1 MSEEFS
7 QGVLSNATSSSRVS
21 SRSGGSSSR
30 GGGADYQQQQQQQY
44 LQQPYQQQYHHQQQQ
59 HHEPIYE
66 DEAAVDV
73 DGEDDPYH
81 DEPIH
86 SSVHSHSHHSRQSHQ
101 SHSHSHS
108 QSHSQSYGGAGGGRG
123 VDVDQDLGGD
133 DDDDVDDD
141 DDDDDDIRYEQR
153 FAEYAAHH
161 ASAQFSMDDSH
172 GSLLESVDRNDPN
185 YLFGILQDALP
196 KAADSGADGGAAA
209 KHQQAA
215 ATSSG
220 SERQQQQRR
229 DQTELVWE
237 RVRRWLWANPHASQ
251 RQAAADVRGV
261 ADATCLH
268 LVCKLHNPPEDVVHA
283 LLEAAGSA
291 DNALPQWTDSH
302 GWLPLH
308 HACANGASPEVLK
321 LVVDAFPDGRL
332 QQDRQGRTPLHFY
345 ATRHHDSPANM
356 ALNAELLA
364 EDGAAALQD
373 RSGMLPFHYAC
384 AYGTHVAVLKALAR
398 VHPDSLRARDD
409 NGRTPMHLAMVNAHR
424 DESPSVIRFLLE
436 NGASRDTINTRDR
449 DGYLPLHLLAL
460 ALKDKKKTKKMD
472 ADKKNSVSECLSM
485 YLAAEPF
492 AAADF
497 LTAIQDLPDFLQDTA
512 VVSKHVRNIL
522 NEKIVKRFPTSIL
535 MLDGI
540 FLVVLIVCF
549 GLTTRNHID
558 LRYDHNSTSGENDS
572 STDNTTKGAL
582 VMVFVGAFYF
592 LTRELVQFASLMS
605 LGSLSSW
612 WTDPA
617 NYLDMAVITLTFY
630 YGILMHISAD
640 DYDNDGG
647 GATGISRSLQ
657 QDGIDGDGIDDSN
670 GSMRNAT
677 FRAGA
682 ALTQG
687 ILWVAIIVYL
697 KSTLV
702 DFAVFVGGVFYVVQ
716 RLVAFLIAVGVILL
730 AFAQMFY
737 FVYLD
742 TSICEPN
749 QTGDPDFDDCDFPHC
764 SFEGSLLKVYTM
776 MMGEIGDETR
786 YSTNLTAQILYVGY
800 GFLVVIL
807 LSNVLIAIV
816 TDSYEIIQN
825 DRAAIVFWSNRLDFI
840 AEMDAITY
848 AIQRRVLGKKF
859 DRDKGKAKALALT
872 SGRDASEEY
881 GGDEHHQPGLP
892 PSMDPQQ
899 EAALDGGTTNTSP
912 DGFDFEESNEF
923 FREAWHQVMLLF
935 DANLYDDI
943 DWIETWVYNIFRIF
957 SIFIIIPL
965 WIALGACTA
974 GWLWPPQVREWLFVQ
989 KETAIS
995 RAELERQK
1003 LGQLKS
1009 IQTDLKLLKQEI
1021 MREMASDRDEMIRM
1035 KAEVET
1041 VQGEVY
1047 ADLQQVKELMDSLLS
1062 V

>member
-1 MSEEFS
+1 MSEDFSQDFS
-7 QGVLSNATSSSRVS
+7 QGVQSNSSSIARN
-21 SRSGGSSSR
+21 RGS
-30 GGGADYQQQQQQQY
+30 YQQQPQH
-44 LQQPYQQQYHHQQQQ
+44 HHQQQQ
-59 HHEPIYE
+59 QHDPIYE
-66 DEAAVDV
+66 DE
-73 DGEDDPYH
+73 EDDQYH
-81 DEPIH
+81 DEPIGVAH
-86 SSVHSHSHHSRQSHQ
+86 SVGGNSNSHHSRQSH
-101 SHSHSHS
+101 S
-108 QSHSQSYGGAGGGRG
+108 QSQSQSFGG
-123 VDVDQDLGGD
+123 VEEEEEEDEEMD
-133 DDDDVDDD
+133 DH
-141 DDDDDDIRYEQR
+141 RYEQR
-153 FAEYAAHH
+153 FAEYAANH

-172 GSLLESVDRNDPN
+172 GSFLESVDRNDPN

-196 KAADSGADGGAAA
+196 KAVPAVTTTS
-209 KHQQAA
+209 
-215 ATSSG
+215 ATT
-220 SERQQQQRR
+220 SEKQTAELQQQRR

-237 RVRRWLWANPHASQ
+237 RVRRWLWANPHATQ
-251 RQAAADVRGV
+251 RLAAADVRGV
-261 ADATCLH
+261 GDATCLH

-283 LLEAAGSA
+283 LLEAAP
-291 DNALPQWTDSH
+291 DTLPQWTDSH

-321 LVVDAFPDGRL
+321 LVIDAFPDGRL
-332 QQDRQGRTPLHFY
+332 AQDQQGRTPLHFY

-356 ALNAELLA
+356 ALNAELLS
-364 EDGAAALQD
+364 ESGAAALKD
-373 RSGMLPFHYAC
+373 RSGMVPFHYAC
-384 AYGTHVAVLKALAR
+384 AYGTHPAVLKTLAR
-398 VHPDSLRARDD
+398 VHPDSLTARDD

-424 DESPSVIRFLLE
+424 DESPNVIRFLLE
-436 NGASRDTINTRDR
+436 HAGASRETINTRDR

-460 ALKDKKKTKKMD
+460 ALKDKKKIKKMD
-472 ADKKNSVSECLSM
+472 GDKKNSVSECLSM

-558 LRYDHNSTSGENDS
+558 LRYNPTNTE
-572 STDNTTKGAL
+572 NTTKGTL
-582 VMVFVGAFYF
+582 VMVFVGAAYF
-592 LTRELVQFASLMS
+592 LLRELVQFASLMS

-612 WTDPA
+612 WTDAA
-617 NYLDMAVITLTFY
+617 NYLDMTVIMLTFY
-630 YGILMHISAD
+630 YGVLMLND
-640 DYDNDGG
+640 DYDGTEDTDNGDHVTGG
-647 GATGISRSLQ
+647 
-657 QDGIDGDGIDDSN
+657 
-670 GSMRNAT
+670 MRNAS

-742 TSICEPN
+742 TSICDPN
-749 QTGDPDFDDCDFPHC
+749 QTGDPDYDDCAFPHC

-848 AIQRRVLGKKF
+848 AIQRRLLGKKF
-859 DRDKGKAKALALT
+859 DRDKGKAKAMAL
-872 SGRDASEEY
+872 SSARDMSEEHN
-881 GGDEHHQPGLP
+881 ENQAPALP
-892 PSMDPQQ
+892 PQMDPQQ
-899 EAALDGGTTNTSP
+899 EAALDGGTTASP

-957 SIFIIIPL
+957 SIFVIIPL

-1009 IQTDLKLLKQEI
+1009 IQTDLKSLKNEL
-1021 MREMASDRDEMIRM
+1021 MREMANDRDEMIRM

>member
-1 MSEEFS
+1 MSDYES
-7 QGVLSNATSSSRVS
+7 QGGARSDQSNATGGDSSGRRGSQSIADEQIGS
-21 SRSGGSSSR
+21 SNNGSSSFHSR
-30 GGGADYQQQQQQQY
+30 SQQD
-44 LQQPYQQQYHHQQQQ
+44 QPPILYEEEQASETNNNNESFRMDDENQ
-59 HHEPIYE
+59 H
-66 DEAAVDV
+66 DDV
-73 DGEDDPYH
+73 EDDEYAH
-81 DEPIH
+81 
-86 SSVHSHSHHSRQSHQ
+86 
-101 SHSHSHS
+101 
-108 QSHSQSYGGAGGGRG
+108 
-123 VDVDQDLGGD
+123 
-133 DDDDVDDD
+133 
-141 DDDDDDIRYEQR
+141 QR
-153 FAEYAAHH
+153 FAEYAANH
-161 ASAQFSMDDSH
+161 ASAQLSMEDS
-172 GSLLESVDRNDPN
+172 SMLESVDRNDPN
-185 YLFGILQDALP
+185 YLFGILLDALP
-196 KAADSGADGGAAA
+196 K
-209 KHQQAA
+209 HP
-215 ATSSG
+215 G
-220 SERQQQQRR
+220 SELTAELQQQRR

-237 RVRRWLWANPHASQ
+237 RVRRWLWANPHPAQ

-261 ADATCLH
+261 GDATCLH
-268 LVCKLHNPPEDVVHA
+268 LVCKLHNPPEDIVHA
-283 LLEAAGSA
+283 LVDAAV
-291 DNALPQWTDSH
+291 DTLQWTDNH

-321 LVVDAFPDGRL
+321 LIVDAFPAGRVA
-332 QQDRQGRTPLHFY
+332 QDQQGRTPLHFY
-345 ATRHHDSPANM
+345 ATRNHDSPANM
-356 ALNAELLA
+356 AANAELLA
-364 EDGAAALQD
+364 QDGAVELRD
-373 RSGMLPFHYAC
+373 LSDMLPFHYAC
-384 AYGTHVAVLKALAR
+384 AYGTHPVVLKTLAK
-398 VHPDSLRARDD
+398 VYPPSLTACDN
-409 NGRTPMHLAMVNAHR
+409 NGRTPIHLAMVNAYR
-424 DESPSVIRFLLE
+424 DESTNVISFLLDHPE
-436 NGASRDTINTRDR
+436 SRETINARDH
-449 DGYLPLHLLAL
+449 DGFTPLHLFAV
-460 ALKDKKKTKKMD
+460 AFKDIKKMD
-472 ADKKNSVSECLSM
+472 MDKRVSVSECLSM

-492 AAADF
+492 AGADF
-497 LTAIQDLPDFLQDTA
+497 LTAIQDMDEELQDTA

-549 GLTTRNHID
+549 AFTTRNHID
-558 LRYDHNSTSGENDS
+558 LRYDP
-572 STDNTTKGAL
+572 DNTENTTQGSL
-582 VMVFVGAFYF
+582 IFVFVGSGYF
-592 LTRELVQFASLMS
+592 LSREIIQFASLMS

-617 NYLDMAVITLTFY
+617 NYLDISVIVLTLY
-630 YGILMHISAD
+630 YGVLMLDPELGPSDSA
-640 DYDNDGG
+640 
-647 GATGISRSLQ
+647 
-657 QDGIDGDGIDDSN
+657 
-670 GSMRNAT
+670 

-682 ALTQG
+682 AFTQG
-687 ILWVAIIVYL
+687 ILWVATIVYL

-716 RLVAFLIAVGVILL
+716 RLVAFLIAVAVILL

-749 QTGDPDFDDCDFPHC
+749 QTDDSEYDECSFPHC

-786 YSTNLTAQILYVGY
+786 YSTNLTAQILYVWY

-825 DRAAIVFWSNRLDFI
+825 DRAAIVFWSNRLDFV

-848 AIQRRVLGKKF
+848 AIQRRLLGKKF
-859 DRDKGKAKALALT
+859 DRDGNKGKKKKPPMSFRES
-872 SGRDASEEY
+872 SGRDEPEQGPAST
-881 GGDEHHQPGLP
+881 LP
-892 PSMDPQQ
+892 PQMGSQ
-899 EAALDGGTTNTSP
+899 EAAMDQ

-957 SIFIIIPL
+957 SIFVVIPL
-965 WIALGACTA
+965 WIALGAITA

-1009 IQTDLKLLKQEI
+1009 IQTNLKSLKQEI
-1021 MREMASDRDEMIRM
+1021 MREMANDRDEMIRM

-1041 VQGEVY
+1041 VQGEVF
-1047 ADLQQVKELMDSLLS
+1047 ADLLQVKELMDSLLS